1 MFVDAAEDGV
11 EDKVRRKRGGWR
23 GVMHP
28 FAAAGLSNTQV
39 VESQARADTASR
51 WILLLVL

>member
-1 MFVDAAEDGV
+1 MFVDAVEEGV
-11 EDKVRRKRGGWR
+11 EDKVRRRRGGWR

-28 FAAAGLSNTQV
+28 FAAAGSSNSQV

-51 WILLLVL
+51 